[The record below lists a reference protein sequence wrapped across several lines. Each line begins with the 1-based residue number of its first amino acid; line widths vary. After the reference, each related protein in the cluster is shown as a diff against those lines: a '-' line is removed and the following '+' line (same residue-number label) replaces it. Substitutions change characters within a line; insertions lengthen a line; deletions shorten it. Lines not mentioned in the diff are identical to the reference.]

1 MTFYNGK
8 MSKEVSYCI
17 CLSMILTYLSTSV
30 IEECKC
36 IIKEK
41 KMKRYIKGDL
51 GIASYEEIS
60 DKELFAV

>member
-1 MTFYNGK
+1 MF
-8 MSKEVSYCI
+8 
-17 CLSMILTYLSTSV
+17 